1 MKKSLI
7 FALLCSAVACVF
19 TKSAKAQDPTTS
31 PVNYINAINAAET
44 SMNKSYMAY
53 ISAAAHSSRKRKI
66 DKLREQA
73 VQSIL
78 TCQSTINYMSAYN
91 NDNSLK
97 QSSLNY
103 VMLCYK
109 VFNDDYAHIV
119 NMEDIAE
126 RSYDEMHAFLL
137 LQEATNDTLK
147 VANERMAKAL
157 SSFAGKYGVT
167 LTSQKTELGEKME
180 AAGKLAKYRNKVYLL

>member
-1 MKKSLI
+1 
-7 FALLCSAVACVF
+7 
-19 TKSAKAQDPTTS
+19 
-31 PVNYINAINAAET
+31 
-44 SMNKSYMAY
+44 MAY
-53 ISAAAHSSRKRKI
+53 ISAAAHSSRKKKI
-66 DKLREQA
+66 DRMREQA

-97 QSSLNY
+97 QSSLNC

-126 RSYDEMHAFLL
+126 RTEKETISMRIITVVALFFLPG
-137 LQEATNDTLK
+137 TF
-147 VANERMAKAL
+147 VSVWL
-157 SSFAGKYGVT
+157 SSYGS
-167 LTSQKTELGEKME
+167 LQLDGF
-180 AAGKLAKYRNKVYLL
+180 N